1 MPTSAALESDSD
13 QVEHALPLGVVRPAS
28 TRSAIP
34 SVDTPVMRQYLE
46 IKERYPDCILFFRL
60 GDFYEMFF
68 DDAVEAS
75 QLLDLTLTARD
86 KQKEVPVPMCGVPYH
101 AARGY
106 IGRLIAHGKKV
117 AICDQMEDARKT
129 KKIVRRAVT
138 QVVTPG
144 VVLEEDQLEPKSS
157 NYLCALCPGSSPS
170 DRAGLAYLDVSTGE
184 FAACE
189 LPESEALDELCRIE
203 PAELLLV
210 EDQTRPQDS
219 RTAAWIGKIA
229 LRLKVPTGQ
238 AQRTDPQQDLRL
250 LTELIANQ
258 AQVSTEH
265 TATLT
270 SEPLLTA
277 AAAACLRY
285 ARATQP
291 TGGLPIVAL
300 RLYKPTDCMVLDDA
314 TKTNLELLQTLL
326 ERKRQGSLL
335 GVVDQTKTAMG
346 GRLLRNWLLQPLLDL
361 AMIGQRHDAV
371 EWLALRQAT
380 RQALRDVL
388 KGIHDIE
395 RLTGRLT
402 TLLATP
408 RDLYCLGHS
417 LRELPRLM
425 EILRAARNVVTDT
438 FPIDMP
444 YLLSLGTDLAEDV
457 AATIEHAI
465 ADNPPAQ
472 WRDGGF
478 LRRGYHA
485 ELDELAD
492 LSQGGKQHILRIEER
507 ERERT
512 GISSLKVRYNK
523 VFGYFI
529 EITRSNLTKV
539 PADYVRKQTTVNGER
554 FVTDELSEYEAKV
567 LHAEERRVELELQLY
582 ESLRQSLAT
591 QSSRLLKLA
600 QRVATLDVLGGLG
613 ELAHRSGYTRP
624 TMTRDLRLQ
633 ISEGRH
639 PVIEQL
645 RERGTFVP
653 NDITLDPDNEQILV
667 LTGPNMAG
675 KSTVMRQV
683 ALICILAQ
691 MGSFVPAAQAEL
703 GLVDR
708 VLTRVGATDNLS
720 RGDSTFMVEMRET
733 SNILKRATRRS
744 LVVLDEI
751 GRGTSTYDGLSIA
764 WAVAEYLHDVA
775 GCKTLFATHY
785 HELTALAA
793 ARPRVR
799 NAQVAIR
806 QYQDEI
812 VFLHKLLPG
821 GANRSYGIEVAR
833 LAGLPAPLLHRAREI
848 LSALESQASSQ
859 GTSSLPAHGVPPLQ
873 SGQLSLLLGG
883 MVPIDAAVPP
893 APPPPKP
900 PRAHQEVLDQLL
912 AADPEELSPRAAHDL
927 LRRLTLQLRVR

>member
-1 MPTSAALESDSD
+1 MPISAALGSDSD
-13 QVEHALPLGVVRPAS
+13 QVEHASPLDTARTAS

-106 IGRLIAHGKKV
+106 IGRLIAQGKKV
-117 AICDQMEDARKT
+117 AICDQMEDARKA

-157 NYLCALCPGSSPS
+157 NYLCALCPGSG
-170 DRAGLAYLDVSTGE
+170 RAGLAYLDVSTGE

-189 LPESEALDELCRIE
+189 LPDGEALDELCRIE

-210 EDQTRPQDS
+210 EDKTVRSDS
-219 RTAAWIGKIA
+219 RSVDWPAKIA
-229 LRLKVPTGQ
+229 QRMKVPTGT
-238 AQRTDPQQDLRL
+238 AQRTDPAADLAML
-250 LTELIANQ
+250 SE
-258 AQVSTEH
+258 
-265 TATLT
+265 LT
-270 SEPLLTA
+270 SDGPQSAHALHEDPLLCA

-291 TGGLPIVAL
+291 TGGLPISTL
-300 RLYKPTDCMVLDDA
+300 RRYRPSDCMILDDA
-314 TKTNLELLQTLL
+314 TKTNLELLQTLV

-335 GVVDQTKTAMG
+335 GVLDQTKTAMG
-346 GRLLRNWLLQPLLDL
+346 GRLLRAWLLAPLLDL
-361 AMIGQRHDAV
+361 ALIGARHDAV
-371 EWLALRQAT
+371 DWLVDRQAT
-380 RQALRDVL
+380 RQSLREVL

-395 RLTGRLT
+395 RLTGRLA

-408 RDLYCLGHS
+408 RDLFSLGNS

-425 EILRAARNVVTDT
+425 DSLRAALSVPTES
-438 FPIDMP
+438 FPTELP
-444 YLLSLGTDLAEDV
+444 ALLSLGSDLAEDV
-457 AATIEHAI
+457 AATIAHAI
-465 ADNPPAQ
+465 ADSPPVQ

-485 ELDELAD
+485 DLDELSD
-492 LSQGGKQHILRIEER
+492 LSNGGKQHILRIEER

-554 FVTDELSEYEAKV
+554 YVTDELAEYEAKV
-567 LHAEERRVELELQLY
+567 LHAEERRIELELQLY
-582 ESLRQSLAT
+582 ESLRSSLAT
-591 QSSRLLKLA
+591 QATRLLKLA
-600 QRVATLDVLGGLG
+600 QKVATLDVLCGLA

-624 TMTRDLRLQ
+624 TMTRELR
-633 ISEGRH
+633 IDIREGRH

-653 NDITLDPDNEQILV
+653 NDTLLDPDGEQILV

-683 ALICILAQ
+683 ALLSILAQ
-691 MGSFVPAAQAEL
+691 MGSFVPAARAEL

-708 VLTRVGATDNLS
+708 VLTRVGASDNLS

-733 SNILKRATRRS
+733 SNILAKATRRS

-764 WAVAEYLHDVA
+764 WAVAEYLHDVS

-833 LAGLPAPLLHRAREI
+833 LAGLPAPLLSRAKEI
-848 LSALESQASSQ
+848 LRALEDQASSQ

-883 MVPIDAAVPP
+883 PP
-893 APPPPKP
+893 LHAEPEQAKPASVKLPK
-900 PRAHQEVLDQLL
+900 HQQEVLDRLRHL
-912 AADPEELSPRAAHDL
+912 DPEDLSPRAAHDL
-927 LRRLTLQLRVR
+927 LRHLTAQLRAS

>member
-1 MPTSAALESDSD
+1 MPISAALESDSD
-13 QVEHALPLGVVRPAS
+13 QVEHASPLATARTAS

-106 IGRLIAHGKKV
+106 IGRLIAQGKKV
-117 AICDQMEDARKT
+117 AICDQMEDARKA

-157 NYLCALCPGSSPS
+157 NYLCALCPGSG
-170 DRAGLAYLDVSTGE
+170 RAGLAYLDVSTGE

-189 LPESEALDELCRIE
+189 LPDSEALDELCRIE

-210 EDQTRPQDS
+210 ES
-219 RTAAWIGKIA
+219 REAKTTGAVAAPVDWSAKIA
-229 LRLKVPTGQ
+229 LRMKIPTGQ
-238 AQRTDPQQDLRL
+238 AQRTDPAADVAMLSE
-250 LTELIANQ
+250 LTPADGPSDRALDED
-258 AQVSTEH
+258 
-265 TATLT
+265 
-270 SEPLLTA
+270 PLLCA

-291 TGGLPIVAL
+291 TGGLPISTL
-300 RLYKPTDCMVLDDA
+300 RRYRPSDCMILDDA
-314 TKTNLELLQTLL
+314 TKTNLELLQTLV

-335 GVVDQTKTAMG
+335 GVLDQTKTAMG
-346 GRLLRNWLLQPLLDL
+346 GRLLRSWLLQPLLDL
-361 AMIGQRHDAV
+361 AQIGARHDAV
-371 EWLALRQAT
+371 EWLVDRQAT
-380 RQALRDVL
+380 RQSLREVL

-395 RLTGRLT
+395 RLTGRLS

-408 RDLYCLGHS
+408 RDLFSLGNS

-425 EILRAARNVVTDT
+425 DTLRAALRVPTES
-438 FPIDMP
+438 FPSDLP
-444 YLLSLGTDLAEDV
+444 ALLSLGNDLAEDV
-457 AATIEHAI
+457 AATIANAI
-465 ADNPPAQ
+465 SDNPPVQ
-472 WRDGGF
+472 WRDGSF

-485 ELDELAD
+485 ELDELSD

-539 PADYVRKQTTVNGER
+539 PADYIRKQTTVNGER
-554 FVTDELSEYEAKV
+554 YVTDELAEYEAKV

-582 ESLRQSLAT
+582 ESLRSSLAT
-591 QSSRLLKLA
+591 QATRLLKLA
-600 QRVATLDVLGGLG
+600 QKVATLDVLCGLA
-613 ELAHRSGYTRP
+613 ELAHRSGYLRP
-624 TMTRDLRLQ
+624 TMTRELR
-633 ISEGRH
+633 IDIREGRH

-653 NDITLDPDNEQILV
+653 NDTTLDPDGEQILV

-683 ALICILAQ
+683 ALISILAQ
-691 MGSFVPAAQAEL
+691 MGSFVPAARAEL

-708 VLTRVGATDNLS
+708 VLTRVGASDNLS

-733 SNILKRATRRS
+733 SNILAKASRRS

-764 WAVAEYLHDVA
+764 WAVAEYLHDIS

-833 LAGLPAPLLHRAREI
+833 LAGLPAPLLSRAKEI
-848 LSALESQASSQ
+848 LGALEDQASSQ

-883 MVPIDAAVPP
+883 TPLDSTP
-893 APPPPKP
+893 APTRQATVKLPKH
-900 PRAHQEVLDQLL
+900 HQEVIDRLRHL
-912 AADPEELSPRAAHDL
+912 DPEDLSPRAAHDL
-927 LRRLTLQLRVR
+927 LRHLTAQLRSS

>member
-1 MPTSAALESDSD
+1 MSTSLALDSDSD
-13 QVEHALPLGVVRPAS
+13 QAEHALPAALEKAKPAS
-28 TRSAIP
+28 SRSAIP

-86 KQKEVPVPMCGVPYH
+86 KHKEVPVPMCGIPYH
-101 AARGY
+101 AVRGY
-106 IGRLIAHGKKV
+106 VGRLIAQGKKV
-117 AICDQMEDARKT
+117 AICDQVEDAKKA

-138 QVVTPG
+138 QVITPG

-157 NYLCALCPGSSPS
+157 NYLCAICPGGAA
-170 DRAGLAYLDVSTGE
+170 RAGLAYLDVSTGE

-189 LPESEALDELCRIE
+189 LPEAEALDELCRIE
-203 PAELLLV
+203 PAELLFV
-210 EDQTRPQDS
+210 DDKTQPGPS
-219 RTAAWIGKIA
+219 RGAEWLAKIA
-229 LRLKVPTGQ
+229 QRLKIPTGH
-238 AQRTDPQQDLRL
+238 AQRTDPAADAALLSEMQQSG
-250 LTELIANQ
+250 T
-258 AQVSTEH
+258 VSTEN
-265 TATLT
+265 LT
-270 SEPLLTA
+270 ETGLLSA

-291 TGGLPIVAL
+291 SGGLPIIEL
-300 RLYKPTDCMVLDDA
+300 RRYRPSDCMVLDDA

-335 GVVDQTKTAMG
+335 GVIDQTKTAMG
-346 GRLLRNWLLQPLLDL
+346 GRLLRSWLLAPLLDL
-361 AMIGQRHDAV
+361 DSIGSRHDAV
-371 EWLALRQAT
+371 EWLVDRQAA
-380 RQALRDVL
+380 RQALREVL
-388 KGIHDIE
+388 RGIHDLE

-408 RDLYCLGHS
+408 RDLFSLGAS
-417 LRELPRLM
+417 LRELPRLGD
-425 EILRAARNVVTDT
+425 ILRSGLTQKTDQIL
-438 FPIDMP
+438 PELP
-444 YLLSLGTDLAEDV
+444 SLLSLGTDLCEDI
-457 AATIEHAI
+457 AATIGNAI
-465 ADNPPAQ
+465 CDNPPVQ

-485 ELDELAD
+485 ELDEYAD
-492 LSQGGKQHILRIEER
+492 LSQGGKDHIQRIEDR
-507 ERERT
+507 EKERT

-529 EITRSNLTKV
+529 EITRTNLGKV
-539 PADYVRKQTTVNGER
+539 PSDYVRKQTTVNGER
-554 FVTDELSEYEAKV
+554 FVTDELAEYEAKV
-567 LHAEERRVELELQLY
+567 LHAEERRVELELTLY

-591 QSSRLLKLA
+591 QATRLLKLA
-600 QRVATLDVLGGLG
+600 HRVAQLDVLCGLA
-613 ELAHRSGYTRP
+613 ELAHRSSYCRP

-633 ISEGRH
+633 IVEGRH

-653 NDITLDPDNEQILV
+653 NDTTLDPDGEQILV

-691 MGSFVPAAQAEL
+691 MGSFVPAQRAEL
-703 GLVDR
+703 GLTDR

-733 SNILKRATRRS
+733 SNILQRATKRS

-764 WAVAEYLHDVA
+764 WAVAEYLHDVS

-833 LAGLPAPLLHRAREI
+833 LAGLPRPLLSRAREI
-848 LSALESQASSQ
+848 LAALETQATSQ
-859 GTSSLPAHGVPPLQ
+859 GTSSLPSHGVPPLQ
-873 SGQLSLLLGG
+873 SGQLSLLLGA
-883 MVPIDAAVPP
+883 MAQPDLPTSPP
-893 APPPPKP
+893 AQAPALSPKM
-900 PRAHQEVLDQLL
+900 REVLDRIKMT
-912 AADPEELSPRAAHDL
+912 DVDDLSPRAAHDL
-927 LRRLTLQLRVR
+927 LRHLGQLVRASQ

>member
-1 MPTSAALESDSD
+1 MPISAALESDSD
-13 QVEHALPLGVVRPAS
+13 QVEHASPLATARTAS

-106 IGRLIAHGKKV
+106 IGRLIAQGKKV
-117 AICDQMEDARKT
+117 AICDQMEDARKA

-157 NYLCALCPGSSPS
+157 NYLCALCPGSG
-170 DRAGLAYLDVSTGE
+170 RAGLAYLDVSTGE

-189 LPESEALDELCRIE
+189 LPDSEALDELYRIE

-210 EDQTRPQDS
+210 ES
-219 RTAAWIGKIA
+219 REAKTTGAAAAPVDWSAKIA
-229 LRLKVPTGQ
+229 LRMKIPTGQ
-238 AQRTDPQQDLRL
+238 AQRTDPAADVAMLSE
-250 LTELIANQ
+250 LTPADGPSDRALDED
-258 AQVSTEH
+258 
-265 TATLT
+265 
-270 SEPLLTA
+270 PLLCA

-291 TGGLPIVAL
+291 TGGLPISTL
-300 RLYKPTDCMVLDDA
+300 RRYRPSDCMILDDA
-314 TKTNLELLQTLL
+314 TKTNLELLQTLV

-335 GVVDQTKTAMG
+335 GVLDQTKTAMG
-346 GRLLRNWLLQPLLDL
+346 GRLLRSWLLQPLLAL
-361 AMIGQRHDAV
+361 AQIGARHDAV
-371 EWLALRQAT
+371 EWLVDRQAT
-380 RQALRDVL
+380 RQSLREVL

-395 RLTGRLT
+395 RLTGRLS

-408 RDLYCLGHS
+408 RDLFSLGNS

-425 EILRAARNVVTDT
+425 DTLRAALRVPTES
-438 FPIDMP
+438 FPSDLP
-444 YLLSLGTDLAEDV
+444 ALLSLGNDLAEDV
-457 AATIEHAI
+457 AATIANAI
-465 ADNPPAQ
+465 SDNPPVQ
-472 WRDGGF
+472 WRDGSF

-485 ELDELAD
+485 ELDELSD

-539 PADYVRKQTTVNGER
+539 PADYIRKQTTVNGER
-554 FVTDELSEYEAKV
+554 YVTDELAEYEAKV

-582 ESLRQSLAT
+582 ESLRSSLAT
-591 QSSRLLKLA
+591 QATRLLKLA
-600 QRVATLDVLGGLG
+600 QKVATLDVLCGLA
-613 ELAHRSGYTRP
+613 ELAHRSGYLRP
-624 TMTRDLRLQ
+624 TMTRELR
-633 ISEGRH
+633 IDIREGRH

-653 NDITLDPDNEQILV
+653 NDTTLDPDGEQILV

-683 ALICILAQ
+683 ALISILAQ
-691 MGSFVPAAQAEL
+691 MGSFVPAARAEL

-708 VLTRVGATDNLS
+708 VLTRVGASDNLS

-733 SNILKRATRRS
+733 SNILAKATRRS

-764 WAVAEYLHDVA
+764 WAVAEYLHDVS

-833 LAGLPAPLLHRAREI
+833 LAGLPAPLLSRAKEI
-848 LSALESQASSQ
+848 LRALEDQASSQ

-883 MVPIDAAVPP
+883 TPLDSTP
-893 APPPPKP
+893 APTRQATVKLPK
-900 PRAHQEVLDQLL
+900 HQQEVIDRLRHL
-912 AADPEELSPRAAHDL
+912 DPEDLSPRAAHDL
-927 LRRLTLQLRVR
+927 LRHLTAQLRSS

>member
-1 MPTSAALESDSD
+1 MPISAALESDSD
-13 QVEHALPLGVVRPAS
+13 QVEHASPLATARTAS

-106 IGRLIAHGKKV
+106 IGRLIAQGKKV
-117 AICDQMEDARKT
+117 AICDQMEDARKA

-157 NYLCALCPGSSPS
+157 NYLCALCPGSG
-170 DRAGLAYLDVSTGE
+170 RAGLAYLDVSTGE

-189 LPESEALDELCRIE
+189 LPDSEALDELYRIE

-210 EDQTRPQDS
+210 ES
-219 RTAAWIGKIA
+219 REAKTTGAVAVPVDWSAKIA
-229 LRLKVPTGQ
+229 LRMKIPTGQ
-238 AQRTDPQQDLRL
+238 AQRTDPAADVAMLSE
-250 LTELIANQ
+250 LTPADGPSDRALDED
-258 AQVSTEH
+258 
-265 TATLT
+265 
-270 SEPLLTA
+270 PLLCA

-291 TGGLPIVAL
+291 TGGLPISTL
-300 RLYKPTDCMVLDDA
+300 RRYRPSDCMILDDA
-314 TKTNLELLQTLL
+314 TKTNLELLQTLV

-335 GVVDQTKTAMG
+335 GVLDQTKTAMG
-346 GRLLRNWLLQPLLDL
+346 GRLLRSWLLQPLLDL
-361 AMIGQRHDAV
+361 AQIGARHDAV
-371 EWLALRQAT
+371 EWLVDRQAT
-380 RQALRDVL
+380 RQSLREVL

-395 RLTGRLT
+395 RLTGRLS

-408 RDLYCLGHS
+408 RDLFSLGNS

-425 EILRAARNVVTDT
+425 DALRAALRVPTES
-438 FPIDMP
+438 FPSDLP
-444 YLLSLGTDLAEDV
+444 ALLSLGNDLAEDV
-457 AATIEHAI
+457 AATIANAI
-465 ADNPPAQ
+465 SDNPPVQ
-472 WRDGGF
+472 WRDGSF

-485 ELDELAD
+485 ELDELSD

-539 PADYVRKQTTVNGER
+539 PADYIRKQTTVNGER
-554 FVTDELSEYEAKV
+554 YVTDELAEYEAKV

-582 ESLRQSLAT
+582 ESLRSSLAT
-591 QSSRLLKLA
+591 QATRLLKLA
-600 QRVATLDVLGGLG
+600 QKVATLDVLCGLA
-613 ELAHRSGYTRP
+613 ELAHRSGYLRP
-624 TMTRDLRLQ
+624 TMTRELR
-633 ISEGRH
+633 IDIREGRH

-653 NDITLDPDNEQILV
+653 NDTTLDPDGEQILV

-683 ALICILAQ
+683 ALISILAQ
-691 MGSFVPAAQAEL
+691 MGSFVPAARAEL

-708 VLTRVGATDNLS
+708 VLTRVGASDNLS

-733 SNILKRATRRS
+733 SNILAKASRRS

-764 WAVAEYLHDVA
+764 WAVAEYLHDIS

-833 LAGLPAPLLHRAREI
+833 LAGLPAPLLSRAKEI
-848 LSALESQASSQ
+848 LRALEDQASSQ

-883 MVPIDAAVPP
+883 TPLDSTP
-893 APPPPKP
+893 APTRQATVKLPK
-900 PRAHQEVLDQLL
+900 HQQEVIDRLRHL
-912 AADPEELSPRAAHDL
+912 DPEDLSPRAAHDL
-927 LRRLTLQLRVR
+927 LRHLTAQLRSS

>member
-1 MPTSAALESDSD
+1 MPISAALESDSD
-13 QVEHALPLGVVRPAS
+13 QVEHASPLATARTAS

-106 IGRLIAHGKKV
+106 IGRLIAQGKKV
-117 AICDQMEDARKT
+117 AICDQMEDARKA

-157 NYLCALCPGSSPS
+157 NYLCALCPGSG
-170 DRAGLAYLDVSTGE
+170 RAGLAYLDVSTGE

-189 LPESEALDELCRIE
+189 LPDSEALDELYRIE

-210 EDQTRPQDS
+210 ES
-219 RTAAWIGKIA
+219 REAKTTGAVAAPVDWSAKIA
-229 LRLKVPTGQ
+229 LRMKIPTGQ
-238 AQRTDPQQDLRL
+238 AQRTDPAADVAMLSE
-250 LTELIANQ
+250 LTPADGPSDRALDED
-258 AQVSTEH
+258 
-265 TATLT
+265 
-270 SEPLLTA
+270 PLLCA

-291 TGGLPIVAL
+291 TGGLPISTL
-300 RLYKPTDCMVLDDA
+300 RRYRPSDCMILDDA
-314 TKTNLELLQTLL
+314 TKTNLELLQTLV

-335 GVVDQTKTAMG
+335 GVLDQTKTAMG
-346 GRLLRNWLLQPLLDL
+346 GRLLRSWLLQPLLEL
-361 AMIGQRHDAV
+361 AQIGARHDAV
-371 EWLALRQAT
+371 EWLVDRQAT
-380 RQALRDVL
+380 RQSLREVL

-395 RLTGRLT
+395 RLTGRLS

-408 RDLYCLGHS
+408 RDLFSLGNS

-425 EILRAARNVVTDT
+425 DTLRAALRVPTES
-438 FPIDMP
+438 FPSDLP
-444 YLLSLGTDLAEDV
+444 ALLSLGNDLAEDV
-457 AATIEHAI
+457 AATIANAI
-465 ADNPPAQ
+465 SDNPPVQ
-472 WRDGGF
+472 WRDGSF

-485 ELDELAD
+485 ELDELSD

-539 PADYVRKQTTVNGER
+539 PADYIRKQTTVNGER
-554 FVTDELSEYEAKV
+554 YVTDELAEYEAKV

-582 ESLRQSLAT
+582 ESLRSSLAT
-591 QSSRLLKLA
+591 QATRLLKLA
-600 QRVATLDVLGGLG
+600 QKVATLDVLCGLA
-613 ELAHRSGYTRP
+613 ELAHRSGYLRP
-624 TMTRDLRLQ
+624 TMTRELR
-633 ISEGRH
+633 IDIREGRH

-653 NDITLDPDNEQILV
+653 NDTTLDPDGEQILV

-683 ALICILAQ
+683 ALISILAQ
-691 MGSFVPAAQAEL
+691 MGSFVPAARAEL

-708 VLTRVGATDNLS
+708 VLTRVGASDNLS

-733 SNILKRATRRS
+733 SNILAKATRRS

-764 WAVAEYLHDVA
+764 WAVAEYLHDVS

-833 LAGLPAPLLHRAREI
+833 LAGLPAPLLSRAKEI
-848 LSALESQASSQ
+848 LRALEDQASSQ

-883 MVPIDAAVPP
+883 TPLDSTP
-893 APPPPKP
+893 APMRQATVKLPK
-900 PRAHQEVLDQLL
+900 HQQEVIDRLRHL
-912 AADPEELSPRAAHDL
+912 DPEDLSPRAAHDL
-927 LRRLTLQLRVR
+927 LRHLTAQLRSS

>member
-1 MPTSAALESDSD
+1 MPISAALESDSD
-13 QVEHALPLGVVRPAS
+13 QVEHASPVETARTAS
-28 TRSAIP
+28 ARSAIP

-106 IGRLIAHGKKV
+106 IGRLIAQGKKV
-117 AICDQMEDARKT
+117 AICDQMEDARKA

-157 NYLCALCPGSSPS
+157 NYLCALCPGSG
-170 DRAGLAYLDVSTGE
+170 RAGLAYLDVSTGE

-189 LPESEALDELCRIE
+189 LPDSEALDELCRIE

-210 EDQTRPQDS
+210 ES
-219 RTAAWIGKIA
+219 REDKTSGSATQAVDWSAKIA
-229 LRLKVPTGQ
+229 QRLKVPTGK
-238 AQRTDPQQDLRL
+238 AQRTDPAADVAMLS
-250 LTELIANQ
+250 E
-258 AQVSTEH
+258 
-265 TATLT
+265 LT
-270 SEPLLTA
+270 SADGPSDRSLGEDPFLCA

-291 TGGLPIVAL
+291 TGGLPISTL
-300 RLYKPTDCMVLDDA
+300 RRYRPSDCMILDDA
-314 TKTNLELLQTLL
+314 TKTNLELLQTLI

-335 GVVDQTKTAMG
+335 GVLDQTKTAMG
-346 GRLLRNWLLQPLLDL
+346 GRLLRAWLLQPLLDL
-361 AMIGQRHDAV
+361 AQIGARHDAV
-371 EWLALRQAT
+371 EWLVDRQAT
-380 RQALRDVL
+380 RQSLREVL

-395 RLTGRLT
+395 RLTGRLA

-408 RDLYCLGHS
+408 RDLFSLGNS

-425 EILRAARNVVTDT
+425 DTLRAALSVPTES
-438 FPIDMP
+438 FPSDLP
-444 YLLSLGTDLAEDV
+444 ALLSLGNDLAEDV
-457 AATIEHAI
+457 AATIAHAI
-465 ADNPPAQ
+465 SDNPPVQ

-485 ELDELAD
+485 DLDELSD
-492 LSQGGKQHILRIEER
+492 LSSGGKQHILRIEER

-554 FVTDELSEYEAKV
+554 YVTDELAEYEAKV
-567 LHAEERRVELELQLY
+567 LHAEERRIELELQLY
-582 ESLRQSLAT
+582 ESLRSSLAT
-591 QSSRLLKLA
+591 QAARLLKLA
-600 QRVATLDVLGGLG
+600 KKVATLDVLCGLG
-613 ELAHRSGYTRP
+613 ELGHRSGYTRP
-624 TMTRDLRLQ
+624 TMTRELR
-633 ISEGRH
+633 IDIKEGRH

-653 NDITLDPDNEQILV
+653 NDTMLDPDGEQILV

-683 ALICILAQ
+683 ALISILAQ
-691 MGSFVPAAQAEL
+691 MGSFVPAARAEL

-708 VLTRVGATDNLS
+708 VLTRVGASDNLS

-733 SNILKRATRRS
+733 SSILAKATRRS

-764 WAVAEYLHDVA
+764 WAVAEYLHDVS

-833 LAGLPAPLLHRAREI
+833 LAGLPAPLLSRAKEI
-848 LSALESQASSQ
+848 LRALEDQASSQ

-883 MVPIDAAVPP
+883 TPLDAAP
-893 APPPPKP
+893 APTRQAAVKLPK
-900 PRAHQEVLDQLL
+900 HQQDVLDRLRHL
-912 AADPEELSPRAAHDL
+912 DPEDLSPRAAHDL
-927 LRRLTLQLRVR
+927 LRHLTAQLRAS